1 MRQLIPYRY
10 HTYTDTLIAVGSA
23 VLIEHLRDID
33 AKEIVLQATPA
44 GFTIDYPDGPLE
56 GTQNPFIQI
65 KDKADR
71 KLSDNLGPHQLWD
84 KTIPK
89 EDQSPYWWS
98 TASVINTLA
107 SPDFNNSLYVDYTP
121 ELGRNLVN
129 NEIAKTKRSLSQLLY
144 AQASKGTGKDQATTK
159 QGNLDA
165 TSEQVI
171 AHLGF
176 LHGAAGFIQEG
187 YTLVIVPRPSLEG
200 TVTLRDYRILV
211 KNLRQFYPKAL
222 SGKRLPS
229 KDQTLPFFSAMMY
242 FDFVEKLFDFLPE
255 PTDFMDFSFDEGVG
269 RVIGSLDR
277 MVYYKMGT
285 SSAPYAA
292 DSFAI
297 PAWLDR
303 KQVVSNIKDLVR
315 STLGA
320 HTDPNLLYLPI
331 RAFSESKPHFLTKFY
346 RQYNPISEKKY
357 LLTQDNLQYI
367 MQKTNYDDLNCEQMH
382 RFARALR
389 SRTLTKL
396 YRNDTPDFELLTQLK
411 SASLDSKRLINMMSE
426 FISSYNLRNARLCAV
441 GNPTEGQN
449 LSYEDLQ
456 VIIQLIE
463 KHGAEFIANTLMA
476 QAMSKRGE
484 QEEANQDLAPENTE
498 IEKQQH

>member
-23 VLIEHLRDID
+23 VLVEHLREID
-33 AKEIVLQATPA
+33 AEEIVLQATPA
-44 GFTIDYPDGPLE
+44 GFTIDYPDGPLV
-56 GTQNPFIQI
+56 GSQNPFIQI
-65 KDKADR
+65 KDKAER

-89 EDQSPYWWS
+89 EDQSPFWWS

-107 SPDFNNSLYVDYTP
+107 SPDFNNNLYVNYTP
-121 ELGRNLVN
+121 ELGRKLLN
-129 NEIAKTKRSLSQLLY
+129 NETVKIKGSQSQLLY

-165 TSEQVI
+165 TSEQII

-187 YTLVIVPRPSLEG
+187 YTLVVVARPSLEG
-200 TVTLRDYRILV
+200 TITLHDYRTLV
-211 KNLRQFYPKAL
+211 KNLRVFYPKAS

-242 FDFVEKLFDFLPE
+242 FDFVEKLFDFLPA
-255 PTDFMDFSFDEGVG
+255 PTDFLDLSFDEGVG

-285 SSAPYAA
+285 SSAPYSS

-303 KQVVSNIKDLVR
+303 KSVVSNIKDLVR

-320 HTDPNLLYLPI
+320 HTNPNLLYLPI
-331 RAFSESKPHFLTKFY
+331 RTFSESRPHFLTKFY

-357 LLTQDNLQYI
+357 LLNQDNLQYI
-367 MQKTNYDDLNCEQMH
+367 MQKTNYEDLNCEQMH
-382 RFARALR
+382 RFARAIR
-389 SRTLTKL
+389 SRTITKL
-396 YRNDTPDFELLTQLK
+396 YSNNNENPDYKLLTQLK

-426 FISSYNLRNARLCAV
+426 FISSYNLKNARLSSLKKEAQ
-441 GNPTEGQN
+441 GQN
-449 LSYEDLQ
+449 LAYEDLQ

-484 QEEANQDLAPENTE
+484 QEEANQDLAPENLE
-498 IEKQQH
+498 IDK